1 MGSLVELYNVWEIQL
16 IVLLSFILQVF
27 LFFTGSLRQG
37 STNGLL
43 RGIIWLAYLGADM
56 VAIYALGYLSRHQDN
71 GTMEAH
77 PLVFFWTPF
86 ILIHLGGQDTIT
98 AFSMEDNKLWSRH
111 LLNLVLEVSL
121 ALYVFWKS
129 TSLRNN
135 VQLLVP
141 ALLLFIAGII
151 KYVERTVALMYGSQN
166 DDRKPG
172 FKLNDQ
178 ERILQ
183 LVKSDVYH
191 ELVYYALVSDHSV
204 QYEYFQRRTTGY
216 KIGET
221 PINLNPVGLNDYG
234 LVAKLLDVQL
244 SLLYN
249 DIYTKATLLRTKSGI
264 LVRFISQLST
274 VVALLIF
281 AVMGGA
287 KKRAASSLYGNVDI
301 VITYILF
308 IGGILLEIC
317 AVFTVLMASPWTW
330 LWLEDRRYR
339 RLARISWSLVR
350 IPVRRPLWSGKIGQ
364 YSCVNYMGINDESIT
379 FSQRVMSLMR
389 KTATA
394 IGVKNV
400 RKKLFWVSKRLD
412 CKYETVDDKLME
424 CLVRE
429 IRTII
434 AEYDED
440 EDDKQPR
447 QWPHMMPF
455 LQKLGSTFV
464 TAFLSAVCQLHIVT
478 EVILAS
484 TSADHMKAYS
494 ADSIA
499 AAQMCRKLSNYMMY
513 LVTAHPD
520 SAILLQVT
528 SIISLELALD
538 MYLTVPPT
546 TASSRKK
553 NKDEILR
560 EIGDYH
566 KANHS
571 RYECFPWSME
581 QREEVIKELA
591 GIWVR
596 PLIYAAGKSRMELHA
611 AQLDRGGELLTFV
624 WLLMAQHD
632 LGDITFN
639 RVELNGRPDDPSTDL
654 HVLYALHMSSPD
666 SPSISSM

>member
-1 MGSLVELYNVWEIQL
+1 MGSLLELYKVWEIQL

-43 RGIIWLAYLGADM
+43 RGTIWLAYLGADM

-71 GTMEAH
+71 GTVDTH

-86 ILIHLGGQDTIT
+86 LLIHLGGQDTIT
-98 AFSMEDNKLWSRH
+98 AFSMEDNKLWLRH

-151 KYVERTVALMYGSQN
+151 KYGERTMALMYGSQN

-183 LVKSDVYH
+183 RVKSDKYH
-191 ELVYYALVSDHSV
+191 ELVYYALVSDQSV
-204 QYEYFQRRTTGY
+204 QYEYFQRRTAGY
-216 KIGET
+216 KIGEK
-221 PINLNPVGLNDYG
+221 PSNLDPAGLNDSS

-249 DIYTKATLLRTKSGI
+249 DIYTKAALLRTRSGI
-264 LVRFISQLST
+264 LVRFISQLCT
-274 VVALLIF
+274 VVALVIF
-281 AVMGGA
+281 AVMG
-287 KKRAASSLYGNVDI
+287 KKQAASRLYGKADI

-339 RLARISWSLVR
+339 RLAWISWSLAR
-350 IPVRRPLWSGKIGQ
+350 LPVTRPLWSGKMGQ
-364 YSCVNYMGINDESIT
+364 YSCVNYMGIKDESAT
-379 FSQRVMSLMR
+379 LSQKVMSLMR

-394 IGVKNV
+394 IGVKDV

-412 CKYETVDDKLME
+412 CRYETVDDKLME
-424 CLVRE
+424 CVVRE

-434 AEYDED
+434 SEYDED
-440 EDDKQPR
+440 DDDQQPR

-484 TSADHMKAYS
+484 TSADHMKSYS
-494 ADSIA
+494 ADAIA
-499 AAQMCRKLSNYMMY
+499 AAQMCKKLSNYMMY

-520 SAILLQVT
+520 AASLLQVT

-538 MYLTVPPT
+538 MHLTAT
-546 TASSRKK
+546 TATSTRK
-553 NKDEILR
+553 NSKDEILR
-560 EIGDYH
+560 ATGDNL
-566 KANHS
+566 KANHGN
-571 RYECFPWSME
+571 YDCFPWSME

-596 PLIYAAGKSRMELHA
+596 LLIYAAGKSRTELHA
-611 AQLDRGGELLTFV
+611 AQLARGGELLTFV

-632 LGDITFN
+632 LGDVTFN
-639 RVELNGRPDDPSTDL
+639 RVELNGRPDDPRTNL
-654 HVLYALHMSSPD
+654 HVLYAFHV
-666 SPSISSM
+666 